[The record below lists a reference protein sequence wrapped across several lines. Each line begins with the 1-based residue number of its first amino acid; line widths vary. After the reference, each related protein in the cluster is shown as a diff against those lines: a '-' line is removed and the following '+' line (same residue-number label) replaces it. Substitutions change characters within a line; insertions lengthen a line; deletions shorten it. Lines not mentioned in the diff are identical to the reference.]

1 MGDVWERNKKKKKQ
15 KSWLTWL
22 TLSVSQPFHAELA
35 CIAAAAA
42 CISCFADC
50 LMTAHKYTH
59 TLYLASC
66 TDLVICQLIERKRK
80 RRRQLLPSVAR
91 LSFLLFLRLWLC
103 RLVSFS
109 LHLHWTVSCDGKWAV
124 TDLTGQHRRRR
135 RRWRHFKFHF
145 LIAQPMWHDS

>member
-1 MGDVWERNKKKKKQ
+1 MFEKEIKRKRSKKVGSLGSHCQ
-15 KSWLTWL
+15 
-22 TLSVSQPFHAELA
+22 SVSPFMLNWLALLLLLHAYPASL
-35 CIAAAAA
+35 
-42 CISCFADC
+42 
-50 LMTAHKYTH
+50 TAWWRHTHKYTH